1 MLSGGREQMEP
12 LGGTR
17 GKAVARALGRLSPR
31 LGNRKGSITAVG
43 QISVQIW
50 PAAKPV
56 HLKDAPTPALL
67 IHCTL
72 SLTSQPTSGLMHLLG
87 ANNYALVE

>member
-1 MLSGGREQMEP
+1 MEP

-17 GKAVARALGRLSPR
+17 GQAVARALGSLSSPR
-31 LGNRKGSITAVG
+31 LGNRKGPITAAG

-56 HLKDAPTPALL
+56 HLKDAPTAALL